1 VQTRQEKLSE
11 STDDELARAAQTGSI
26 AAFEQLARRFQGPL
40 VSFLQR
46 KFPSLRDAED
56 IAQETLIRAYRL
68 LDKYHPSHSFRTWLF
83 TIAYRLA
90 VSHRRKHSAS
100 AELSNDVR
108 DNHLDPA
115 DMLEKR
121 EQRHRI
127 WTTAQTILSEEQQS
141 ALWLYYVDDLSIHEV
156 ARVLGRTRIV
166 IKVMLHRARRKLE
179 PYLANESSHE
189 KVIVRAGGSP

>member
-1 VQTRQEKLSE
+1 VHTRDEKLSAQA
-11 STDDELARAAQTGSI
+11 DQDLARDAQGGSI

-40 VSFLQR
+40 VGFLQR

-56 IAQETLIRAYRL
+56 ISQETLIRAYRS
-68 LDKYHPSHSFRTWLF
+68 LDKYHPGHSFRTWLF

-90 VSHRRKHSAS
+90 VSHNRKHNATG
-100 AELSNDVR
+100 ELSNDVQ

-115 DMLEKR
+115 HVLEKR
-121 EQRHRI
+121 DQRQRI
-127 WTTAQTILSEEQQS
+127 WATAQTILSEEQQS
-141 ALWLYYVDDLSIHEV
+141 ALWLYYVEDLSIQQV
-156 ARVLGRTRIV
+156 AQVLGRTRIV

-189 KVIVRAGGSP
+189 KVIIRAGGSL